1 MTAAVI
7 TPTMVQVSDVPSTLI
22 YGTSERRLK
31 KLYIEGPKAAQN
43 DWFLLSSYIGTSDAA
58 NVLHIRATTMDSG
71 NATVVEDVTYDQ
83 DDYKIDLTSATVGT
97 SFAEVIY
104 YTE

>member
-7 TPTMVQVSDVPSTLI
+7 TATMVQKEHIATSLI
-22 YGTSERRLK
+22 SGTAERRLVR
-31 KLYIEGPKAAQN
+31 LYIEGPKATQN
-43 DWFLLSSYIGTSDAA
+43 DWFLLSTYIGTTNAA

-97 SFAEVIY
+97 SFVEVIY
-104 YTE
+104 YEE